1 MARLIIYE
9 ESEHSESVFETFEL
23 SSTRIL
29 IGSDPDNNLVLQSPE
44 VDSSHASLELR
55 NNLWVLQDLGGPGGT
70 GVNGR
75 LIQGPYYLFHN
86 DMIELG
92 HIRLNFQE
100 KEAEAAEHS
109 PLEEAIPAVPP
120 PMMKIDAKPVKGRVW
135 FAFIAGGTLGVIFI
149 IMFLLIVADFLKI
162 IEISD
167 LLPLMMLLGWLL

>member
-9 ESEHSESVFETFEL
+9 EIETSETILETFEL

-29 IGSDPDNNLVLQSPE
+29 IGSDPDNNLVLQSPDI
-44 VDSSHASLELR
+44 DSSHASLELR

-75 LIQGPYYLFHN
+75 VIKGPYYLTHN
-86 DMIELG
+86 DLIELG
-92 HIRLNFQE
+92 PIKLSFQE
-100 KEAEAAEHS
+100 KALVEET
-109 PLEEAIPAVPP
+109 PLEEATPTTPP
-120 PMMKIDAKPVKGRVW
+120 LPPKVEASPVKGRIW

-149 IMFLLIVADFLKI
+149 IMFLLIVADLLNV

-167 LLPLMMLLGWLL
+167 LLPLLMILS

>member
-9 ESEHSESVFETFEL
+9 EIETSETILETFEL

-29 IGSDPDNNLVLQSPE
+29 IGSDPDNNLVLQSPD

-70 GVNGR
+70 GVNGKV
-75 LIQGPYYLFHN
+75 IQGPYYLTHN
-86 DMIELG
+86 DLIELG
-92 HIRLNFQE
+92 PIKLSFQE
-100 KEAEAAEHS
+100 KALVEET
-109 PLEEAIPAVPP
+109 PLEDDTPTPPVPI
-120 PMMKIDAKPVKGRVW
+120 KIEPSPSPVKGRVW

-149 IMFLLIVADFLKI
+149 IMFLLIVADLLNV

-167 LLPLMMLLGWLL
+167 LLPLLMILS

>member
-92 HIRLNFQE
+92 QIRLNFQE
-100 KEAEAAEHS
+100 KEPEAEKQ
-109 PLEEAIPAVPP
+109 PEEIIPAVPP
-120 PMMKIDAKPVKGRVW
+120 PMAKVDTKPVKGRVW
-135 FAFIAGGTLGVIFI
+135 FAFIAGGTLGIIFV
-149 IMFLLIVADFLKI
+149 IMFLLIVADFLNV

-167 LLPLMMLLGWLL
+167 LLPLMMLLGWL